1 MWGSPVI
8 IKHYEVVF
16 HVTFLVEL
24 GDNYGRGVSKAKVE
38 GTSRIT
44 SLSKF
49 VSNSNTKDTLLE
61 QTLTKEGAG
70 YRQSH
75 NT

>member
-1 MWGSPVI
+1 MWGSSVL

-16 HVTFLVEL
+16 YITFLVEL
-24 GDNYGRGVSKAKVE
+24 GDNYGRGVSKAKVK
-38 GTSRIT
+38 GICRLT

-49 VSNSNTKDTLLE
+49 VSNTTDTLLE